1 MLCRSKLK
9 GSHNSL
15 ICPKRRLPETP
26 EPSAAPPLP
35 PLPPNLPPFYPPM
48 MGAPPVDN
56 KVFVVPYQDPNH
68 LQRPFV
74 NFLLIPEE
82 VLQPTAPLDTLEE
95 EEEREVF
102 VHHHHHHHP
111 RDKKKKRRKTKES
124 VGFTRD
130 GLSRES
136 VVTLS
141 AARGRQR

>member
-1 MLCRSKLK
+1 M
-9 GSHNSL
+9 
-15 ICPKRRLPETP
+15 
-26 EPSAAPPLP
+26 
-35 PLPPNLPPFYPPM
+35 
-48 MGAPPVDN
+48 
-56 KVFVVPYQDPNH
+56 
-68 LQRPFV
+68 QRPFV

-111 RDKKKKRRKTKES
+111 RDKKKKKRKKTKET
-124 VGFTRD
+124 VGWPDLGTSRD

-141 AARGRQR
+141 AARGRQQLKALMSNN